1 MKATTVFTL
10 LVLLLAGAAGAD
22 SQLRVVAVQLELRE
36 EAYASVDAFRA
47 WIAGRVERCLP
58 YRPDLI
64 VFPEYTAAFVALIP
78 YHRALRSADTLQ
90 EGWRE
95 VRREEPLAAS
105 LRELFLINAGFVE
118 RVIADV
124 FGGLARRHGVYILG
138 GSYFAPAGD
147 GAPRRAG
154 PGEAQL
160 RNRAFLVDPS
170 GAVAY
175 RQDKVF
181 LTEFEIDVIGL
192 SPGRLEDAGGFTLG
206 GRRVGLT
213 ICRDAFHREWEER
226 LRGCDLWLDI
236 KANGAAYTPEE
247 AASFQRAL
255 PARIGPAGVAYGIT
269 ACLTGRFLDL
279 FWEGE
284 SSVVRADGRSARPIR
299 VAPSPRGEEILPLA
313 IPPGETP
320 PEETR

>member
-1 MKATTVFTL
+1 MKATIVFAL
-10 LVLLLAGAAGAD
+10 LWLLLASSVAAGAD
-22 SQLRVVAVQLELRE
+22 PALRVVAVQLELRE

-47 WIAGRVERCLP
+47 WIADRVERCLP

-64 VFPEYTAAFVALIP
+64 VFPEYTAVFVALIP
-78 YHRALRSADTLQ
+78 YHRALRSAGTLP
-90 EGWRE
+90 EGWQAIQ
-95 VRREEPLAAS
+95 REEPLAGS
-105 LRELFLINAGFVE
+105 LRELFLLNAGFVE
-118 RVIADV
+118 RMIADV

-147 GAPRRAG
+147 GAPRRNG
-154 PGEAQL
+154 PWEAQL
-160 RNRAFLVDPS
+160 RNRAFLVGPS
-170 GAVAY
+170 GAVVY

-192 SPGRLEDAGGFTLG
+192 SSGRLEDARGFG
-206 GRRVGLT
+206 VDGRRIGLT
-213 ICRDAFHREWEER
+213 ICRDTFHREWEER
-226 LRGCDLWLDI
+226 FRGYDLWLDI

-255 PARIGPAGVAYGIT
+255 PARIGPAGVEFGIT

-284 SSVVRADGRSARPIR
+284 SSVVRADERSVRPIR
-299 VAPSPRGEEILPLA
+299 VASSPRGEEILPLA
-313 IPPGETP
+313 IPP
-320 PEETR
+320 EETR